1 MAEYVFINPSVNARL
16 VAKFLKTNGRKAICV
31 YSKDYFELRP
41 KAVWAFFADN
51 LMRLGNKEPVQDV
64 INEILVLKKPFFPK
78 FASRALKWR
87 LKEIHEALFTGSL
100 QDYLLFNTSF
110 RECDKTAFERSPYTA
125 EELITQHSA
134 LSIVITDFYPSQAG
148 KFSLSRWRTD
158 CDAAQTFGKDY
169 YFFFDGSKRH
179 ELYCDGNE
187 IICVSDVKN
196 KLDWLKEIVPT
207 FSRFA
212 FEKVSSVTFCKNTNS
227 FLQKLFAKVFLIND
241 YSWFGVCAALP
252 DSWVTACGRFLLFT
266 TKKH

>member
-16 VAKFLKTNGRKAICV
+16 VANFLNANGRQTLYV

-41 KAVWAFFADN
+41 KALWAFFTDSIV
-51 LMRLGNKEPVQDV
+51 RLGNRETVQDV
-64 INEILVLKKPFFPK
+64 IDKILVLKKPLFPK
-78 FASRALKWR
+78 FTSRALKWR
-87 LKEIHEALFTGSL
+87 LKEIHEALFTGST

-110 RECDKTAFERSPYTA
+110 REYDETTVEKSSYTV
-125 EELITQHSA
+125 EELVAQHA
-134 LSIVITDFYPSQAG
+134 ELSIVVTDFYPSSAG
-148 KFSLSRWRTD
+148 KFSMSRWRTD
-158 CDAAQTFGKDY
+158 CDAAQAFGKDY

-179 ELYCDGNE
+179 ELYCDGDE

-212 FEKVSSVTFCKNTNS
+212 FEKVGSVTFCKNTNS

-241 YSWFGVCAALP
+241 YSWFGICADMP
-252 DSWVTACGRFLLFT
+252 NSWVNACGRFLLFT
-266 TKKH
+266 NKKR